1 MEPYGSPPTKAW
13 YDRFVQREEK
23 AKWTF
28 AVPIP
33 FGWRLLQAVKDRVL
47 TDPDAPEAKKKLA
60 EKAGIS
66 DLDKL
71 APGVLSYMNENVT
84 NFLRTSLRKKYGTD
98 LGVEAIIRPRTYDV
112 DLLVSISTGLGNDV
126 AFKEFLTL
134 LCQGLGDPANY
145 PALLALP
152 VPR

>member
-1 MEPYGSPPTKAW
+1 VEQYGSPPTKAW

-23 AKWTF
+23 EKWTF

-47 TDPDAPEAKKKLA
+47 TDPNAPEAQKKLA
-60 EKAGIS
+60 EHAGIC

-71 APGVLSYMNENVT
+71 APGVLTYMNANLT
-84 NFLRTSLRKKYGTD
+84 NFFRTNLKKKYGTD
-98 LGVEAIIRPRTYDV
+98 LGVEATIRPRAYDV
-112 DLLVSISTGLGNDV
+112 DILVSISTGLGNDA

-152 VPR
+152 APR